1 MAERIRVENKAPVL
15 ILGGAANALSLMR
28 SFGRAGIT
36 VRACMSP
43 HAALLSRY
51 CDEAFPVPAGSKP
64 EEYFDELLRSGE
76 YPQLKGSVLL
86 VCGDDALEYVAR
98 NHDALAGDYLLER
111 NDPKLVLELLDK
123 QRTLEIARDAGVPI
137 PAFWNVA
144 RREDVDAALHDHVV
158 YPAILKPH
166 YSHLFQR
173 IYGGKYA
180 RVDDAGELRHMGY
193 ELIERGIGFM
203 VCEMIPGPDD
213 HNCSFYTYRDEQGRE
228 LFHFTK
234 RCVRRYP
241 MNEGSGTYQITDV
254 LPDVEALARQFFDAL
269 DFRGFGNLEFKRD
282 ERSGELKV
290 IECNTRFTAVQ
301 EQLVQSGVESALI
314 TYAHITGQPVEP
326 IAGCEPLVAI
336 WSPLTDLRAFRQARN
351 ATGLSW
357 GEWRKSMPH
366 KKLVFPYFSSS
377 DPKPFLALLW
387 EDCKYFAGLARNRL
401 GLGGGQKNIRASKA

>member
-1 MAERIRVENKAPVL
+1 
-15 ILGGAANALSLMR
+15 
-28 SFGRAGIT
+28 
-36 VRACMSP
+36 MSP

-51 CDEAFPVPAGSKP
+51 CEEVFPVPAGSEP
-64 EEYFDELLRSGE
+64 EAYFEELLRSGK

-98 NHDALAGDYLLER
+98 NHDALAEDYLLER
-111 NDPKLVLELLDK
+111 NDPQQILDLLDK

-137 PAFWNVA
+137 PAFWDVA
-144 RREDVDAALHDHVV
+144 RREDVDAALREDVV

-180 RVDDAGELRHMGY
+180 RVDDAEELRRKGY
-193 ELIERGIGFM
+193 ELIERDIGFM
-203 VCEMIPGPDD
+203 ICEMIPGPDD
-213 HNCSFYTYRDEQGRE
+213 HNCSFYTYRDEDGRE

-241 MNEGSGTYQITDV
+241 MNQGSGTYQITDV
-254 LPDVEALARQFFDAL
+254 LPDVEATARQFFDAM

-282 ERSGELKV
+282 ERSGQLKV

-314 TYAHITGQPVEP
+314 TYAHITGQHVEP
-326 IAGCEPLVAI
+326 SAGCEPQVAI
-336 WSPLTDLRAFRQARN
+336 WSPLTDLRAFRQEKRAR
-351 ATGLSW
+351 GLSW
-357 GEWRKSMPH
+357 SDWRKSMSH
-366 KKLVFPYFSSS
+366 KKLVFPYFSLS
-377 DPKPFLALLW
+377 DPRPFLSMLA
-387 EDCKYFAGLARNRL
+387 DDIKYFAGLAMARL
-401 GLGGGQKNIRASKA
+401 GLAKRDHKLKASKA